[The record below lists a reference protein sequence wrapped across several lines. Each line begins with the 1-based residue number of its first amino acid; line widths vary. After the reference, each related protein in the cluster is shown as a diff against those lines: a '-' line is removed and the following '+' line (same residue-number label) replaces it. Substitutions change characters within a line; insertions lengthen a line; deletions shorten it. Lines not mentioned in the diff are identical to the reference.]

1 MDKSYADL
9 LNENDLLKKENIRKD
24 RIIEKLQKIVE
35 ESALKEQLNSTK
47 I

>member
-24 RIIEKLQKIVE
+24 RIIEKLQKIAE